1 MLLVSHTVVN
11 LGALN
16 CPSRKVYEVIKRSI
30 LEFTIVYW
38 DILSMTR
45 NMYLWLQKQKVHIPG
60 IDPSLAFYE
69 QWLLICTVDPSFIVD
84 PCHDIQ
90 VAFILHWYLVPSFK
104 PLLDHV
110 APADICPQYSPEQIV
125 CISHRDD
132 ADIKVHRHGQSF
144 LGLPSSYLLNL
155 LGRWEPISFPF
166 KLLELLYSTRRL
178 TSAVL
183 LSRLTKLFLH
193 HQ

>member
-110 APADICPQYSPEQIV
+110 APADICPQYKK
-125 CISHRDD
+125 CR
-132 ADIKVHRHGQSF
+132 F
-144 LGLPSSYLLNL
+144 WNL
-155 LGRWEPISFPF
+155 L
-166 KLLELLYSTRRL
+166 KLHEMSCIYLWQRAGHLGIPLKNSTYML
-178 TSAVL
+178 VYMV
-183 LSRLTKLFLH
+183 
-193 HQ
+193 